1 MLISSSFV
9 DDDLIASDIHN
20 VFFQRFGRRSL
31 DILAVQ
37 IEVTIVA
44 RTPDLADIGSV
55 LDDARQ
61 VSAGC
66 RESLELV
73 VRRPD
78 QYRRLAA
85 ETENLPAVRFHF
97 LRL

>member
-20 VFFQRFGRRSL
+20 VFFQRLGRRSL

-61 VSAGC
+61 VGTGRGEC
-66 RESLELV
+66 LELV
-73 VRRPD
+73 VGRPD
-78 QYRRLAA
+78 QYRRLAT